1 MCRKERFL
9 GGASRQGPP
18 AYWAGCEQ
26 SRPPHNPKARAETRR
41 PTPMLTAKLANKN
54 LVEQLG
60 VALALGGL
68 HQRPHETAEHFLAL
82 LRIFLVLV
90 LSHLIRHT
98 RQNLVHHGLQGAGV
112 RHLLQAFGLDDGIY
126 IVVLASP

>member
-41 PTPMLTAKLANKN
+41 PMPMLTAKLANKN

-68 HQRPHETAEHFLAL
+68 HQRAHEAAEHLLAL

-90 LSHLIRHT
+90 LSHLIRDRKST
-98 RQNLVHHGLQGAGV
+98 RLNSSHV
-112 RHLLQAFGLDDGIY
+112 RISYAVFCLKKKTQ
-126 IVVLASP
+126 